1 MIKKVIIFGSGY
13 HGRNALR
20 ACRKKKIEVLFFVD
34 NNIKLNNKLI
44 LGKKVYSPNI
54 IKNTNFD
61 YIIDLDFLVLFLAG
75 LAVLVVFVN

>member
-34 NNIKLNNKLI
+34 NNIKLNNKYQIPENFSKIYELKI
-44 LGKKVYSPNI
+44 KKLLLYEI
-54 IKNTNFD
+54 FK
-61 YIIDLDFLVLFLAG
+61 
-75 LAVLVVFVN
+75 VNS